1 MFSELKK
8 LLYFPGAYYFRFFA
22 KLRLSFWKPRVIVV
36 TGSSGKTTL
45 LNLIESQIGNR
56 ARYTHHGN
64 SSYGIP
70 FNILGF
76 KRTNLTAD
84 EWIFLFLLAP
94 FKLFSKLPEEKLYIV
109 EADCDRQG
117 EGKFL
122 ATLLKPEV
130 TLWTNSTRTHS
141 MNFDSLVKN
150 GVFERVDEAI
160 GHEYG
165 HFIEHTSKL
174 VIVNG
179 DSEIIKKELPRTKV
193 PQSGISPRKTKIVSI
208 AIKNLT
214 DYKVS
219 LNGTEFKTREATFK
233 FRYLLPMENFYSLE
247 MCLGLLSYLGISEDE
262 SFGKFILPPGRS
274 SLFDGIRKTKILD
287 SSYNANLDSM
297 TVILDMF
304 DKIPSGNKWT
314 ILGDMLEQ
322 GKSEKEEHEKLAEI
336 IAKMKLERII
346 FMGPRTSKYTY
357 PRLKKILGNK
367 TRIEKFLNPKEV
379 LDYLKLNLK
388 GSELLLFKG
397 ARFLE
402 GVVENLLLEKSN
414 SKYLCRREKVWQKR
428 RRKWGL

>member
-1 MFSELKK
+1 MINKLKK
-8 LLYFPGAYYFRFFA
+8 ILYFPGAYYFRFFA
-22 KLRLSFWKPRVIVV
+22 KIRLSFWKPRIIVV

-56 ARYTHHGN
+56 AKYTHHGN

-76 KRTNLTAD
+76 KRTNLTPD

-94 FKLFSKLPEEKLYIV
+94 FKLFAKLPEEKLYVV
-109 EADCDRQG
+109 EADCDRPH

-141 MNFDSLVKN
+141 MNFDLLIKN
-150 GVFERVDEAI
+150 GDFERVDEAI
-160 GHEYG
+160 GHEFGY
-165 HFIEHTSKL
+165 FIEHTSRL
-174 VIVNG
+174 AIVNG
-179 DSEIIKKELPRTKV
+179 DSEIIKKVLPRTKA
-193 PQSGISPRKTKIVSI
+193 KIASI
-208 AIKNLT
+208 AIKNLA

-219 LNGTEFKTREATFK
+219 LDGTEFKTRERTFK
-233 FRYLLPMENFYSLE
+233 LKYLLPLENFYSLE
-247 MCLGLLSYLGISEDE
+247 MCLGLLSYLGIPQDE
-262 SFGKFILPPGRS
+262 SFSKFTLPPGRS
-274 SLFDGIRKTKILD
+274 SLFDGIKKTKIVD

-304 DKIPSGNKWT
+304 EKIQSEDKWI

-336 IAKMKLERII
+336 ISEMKVERII

-357 PRLKKILGNK
+357 PRLKKILGDK

-388 GSELLLFKG
+388 GNELLLFKG

-402 GVVENLLLEKSN
+402 GVVENLLLDKSN

-428 RRKWGL
+428 RHDWGL